1 MKLFLFRDDVVPE
14 SNDHMEHN
22 LRIPGDPFTVP
33 SSRSGFSRYLWQETN
48 HRKYVIS
55 YLSEEK
61 MSSVQAGVLSQ
72 PAHKLVESVSGL
84 RLGEENNDPW
94 ITLVR
99 RHT

>member
-1 MKLFLFRDDVVPE
+1 
-14 SNDHMEHN
+14 
-22 LRIPGDPFTVP
+22 
-33 SSRSGFSRYLWQETN
+33 
-48 HRKYVIS
+48 
-55 YLSEEK
+55 